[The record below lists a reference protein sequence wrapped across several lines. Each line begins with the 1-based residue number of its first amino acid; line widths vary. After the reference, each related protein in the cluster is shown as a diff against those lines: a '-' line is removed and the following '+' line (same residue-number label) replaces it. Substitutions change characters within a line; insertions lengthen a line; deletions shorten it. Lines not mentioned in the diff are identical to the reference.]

1 MDDLSQKINEILA
14 DPSMMEQI
22 KSLGSMMGMSG
33 QENSAAKN
41 IQPQPPQPAQ
51 PLMPG
56 LSPEMMG
63 AVMKFAPL
71 MSSMNKEDDSTRLL
85 NALRPFLSEKRQS
98 RLDSSIKL
106 LRFMKIIPML
116 KGTIGGGL

>member
-33 QENSAAKN
+33 NTEQPAKT
-41 IQPQPPQPAQ
+41 IQPQQPS
-51 PLMPG
+51 MPG